1 MRRVWGH
8 ESSARARHA
17 RKTCAEE
24 TTAHATPRCPT
35 RATPRCPTRATGRH
49 SHLEQHCNGPE
60 ERPPE
65 AQESVGEPKGWRRR
79 RRRCTRGGPGG
90 CCPPLALEYGFGK
103 GAGHARAQGGEGRA
117 AQPHRG
123 KAHRI
128 HGHRACIWACLW
140 ACFWGS
146 PKEYKV
152 DQSNAGV
159 EQRNLG

>member
-8 ESSARARHA
+8 ESSARAKHA

-24 TTAHATPRCPT
+24 TTAH
-35 RATPRCPTRATGRH
+35 ATPRCPTRATGRH